1 MAIREVLHKAA
12 FQRCDVHLLRNALDH
27 LPRKLDDD
35 CLQGLRWHYGQAIP
49 QEARCELAAWIA
61 KWGMRFPRLVGWVEE

>member
-1 MAIREVLHKAA
+1 
-12 FQRCDVHLLRNALDH
+12 LLRNALDH
-27 LPRKLDDD
+27 LPRKLDD
-35 CLQGLRWHYGQAIP
+35 CLQGLRWHYGQAIR